1 MQAPTF
7 ERFQCWKDERINQ
20 VINKEA
26 VSIELANFLATHA
39 PLNGITYERTPQQ
52 MTDMNEQGLLHEL
65 RRCAIEQRHTFAVVQ
80 GIPGTGKSHLIR
92 WLKERYVAADK
103 EQQGND
109 VVLLIERAQCNLRGT
124 LLQIIESGIFNDT
137 TMHRQ
142 LEKLQGATTELSKA
156 ALADTILDQLRIAT
170 GEVTLPDEY
179 LPKLYIRKRIEK
191 FLLDFYV
198 RQALKKAGGPID
210 RITRYLSTGNTS
222 GIGERE
228 IPGFVAGDF
237 VFGLDILRAIRDE
250 GGYKEARDLAE
261 KLHDPD
267 EAELRNELAQYLNR
281 LLNYAIGRTTALSAD
296 DLKQMFNE
304 LRRHLRKQNRQLAL
318 FIEDITAFT
327 GLDVGLIDV
336 LATQHTGES
345 NREFCRLLSVIGIT
359 DNYFNDHFPDNL
371 KDRVTHRLTLNV
383 TTQGQYESDL
393 LKTPQATAD
402 MAARYLNAM
411 RLDQATLEHWV
422 EQNARPEKLP
432 IACNGCQL
440 RTACHQA
447 FGFVELGSGGTTP
460 QRVGLYPFNERALWT
475 MYQNITA
482 VSHTPRALLNSVLE
496 YVLES
501 HGKKVVRGE
510 FPPSARELGSDFKAP
525 GLAKLSQ
532 RAIIDAQGGTD
543 ARRIESLVLF
553 WGTRTVDVTW
563 DEHRRLVGGLSEDVF
578 KAFHLPFIDGEAITS
593 ASPLFASGNVAVPT
607 SSRETY
613 PISRADLLSKTQV
626 NERTATLPLEPTPAP
641 PTQSHVPQSVSM
653 RPNKYTEDINN
664 WLNGDKLQNYEK
676 LGELLVTLISS
687 FIDWES
693 HGISSLQADDRLR
706 RARMVIEDQVG
717 RIINVSDCLVFK
729 RSPKLAAVLQALTN
743 LSERNGDDEFLAPDV
758 LAGYHTDLSNWL
770 YEQEAYIVDFVR
782 RPTGQSTETLTLASL
797 LLIDCL
803 LLLCLQGELEN
814 KVYSTEELLLL
825 IIKYSVKAENTD
837 WQGCINEA
845 QKIHSRSWADVMKG
859 VDKRKYNVRICRQN
873 LLSVLNKAQGD
884 SQGVRFIDAA
894 LALDILHDFEQS
906 EWSLPQIETLGP
918 SASPAWLAAYEVYNT
933 FFRAFSQ
940 ALTVDRQAIE
950 DSLQKLSDFI
960 GSDEPKEVF
969 QAIEAWINHMKQSQK
984 AYKLEPK
991 PSLNATRLS
1000 KVKTTFAA
1008 IIKEQ
1013 SQRRLAL
1020 RLSEASST
1028 IKDAQ
1033 EHLQYFRDFQNEA
1046 TQQMSQTKLRTAQL
1060 RDEIGDASLPTDVE
1074 KAYCE
1079 VESILTIEAAEEVSR

>member
-7 ERFQCWKDERINQ
+7 ERFQCWKDERISQ

-26 VSIELANFLATHA
+26 VSIELANFLATHT
-39 PLNGITYERTPQQ
+39 PLSSITYQRTPQQ
-52 MTDMNEQGLLHEL
+52 MTDMSEQGLLDEL

-92 WLKERYVAADK
+92 WLKERYVATDK

-124 LLQIIESGIFNDT
+124 LLQIISSGIFNDT

-156 ALADTILDQLRIAT
+156 ALADTILGQLHIAT
-170 GEVTLPDEY
+170 NEVALPDEH

-198 RQALKKAGGPID
+198 RQALKKADGPID
-210 RITRYLSTGNTS
+210 RITRYLSPGNTS

-228 IPGFVAGDF
+228 IPGFVADDF
-237 VFGLDILRAIRDE
+237 VFNLDILRAIRAE
-250 GGYKEARDLAE
+250 GGYKEVRDLAE

-267 EAELRNELAQYLNR
+267 EVELRSELAQYLNR

-327 GLDVGLIDV
+327 GLDVSLIDV

-383 TTQGQYESDL
+383 TKQGQYESDL
-393 LKTPQATAD
+393 LKTPQATTD

-411 RLDQATLEHWV
+411 RLDQATLAHWV
-422 EQNARPEKLP
+422 EQNARPEQLP

-460 QRVGLYPFNERALWT
+460 QRVGLYPFNERALWM
-475 MYQNITA
+475 MYQNITTVA
-482 VSHTPRALLNSVLE
+482 HTPRALLNSVLE

-510 FPPSARELGSDFKAP
+510 FPPPARELGSDFKAP
-525 GLAKLSQ
+525 ALAKLSQ
-532 RAIIDAQGGTD
+532 RTFIDTQGGAD

-563 DEHRRLVGGLSEDVF
+563 DDHRRLVGGLTEDVF
-578 KAFHLPFIDGEAITS
+578 KAFHLPIIDGEVTD
-593 ASPLFASGNVAVPT
+593 ASSFPSTGGNVAVPT

-613 PISRADLLSKTQV
+613 AMSQADLLSKTQV
-626 NERTATLPLEPTPAP
+626 NERTAIHPLEPTPASP
-641 PTQSHVPQSVSM
+641 PQSHVPQPISM
-653 RPNKYTEDINN
+653 RPNKHTEDINN

-676 LGELLVTLISS
+676 LGELLVTLIGS

-693 HGISSLQADDRLR
+693 HGISSLQVEDRLR
-706 RARMVIEDQVG
+706 RARMVIEGQVG
-717 RIINVSDCLVFK
+717 RITNVSDCLVFK
-729 RSPKLAAVLQALTN
+729 RSIKLAAVLQVLADLA
-743 LSERNGDDEFLAPDV
+743 ERNGDSGILALDV
-758 LAGYHTDLSNWL
+758 LGGYCANLSSWL
-770 YEQEAYIVDFVR
+770 YEQETRIVDFVR
-782 RPTGQSTETLTLASL
+782 RPTGQSTETLTLTSL
-797 LLIDCL
+797 LLIDCV

-814 KVYSTEELLLL
+814 KVYSTGELLLL
-825 IIKYSVKAENTD
+825 TIKHSTKAEITD
-837 WQGCINEA
+837 WQDCINEA
-845 QKIHSRSWADVMKG
+845 QKIHARTWVDVMKG
-859 VDKRKYNVRICRQN
+859 VDNRKNNVRTCRRN

-906 EWSLPQIETLGP
+906 EWTLPQIEAVGA
-918 SASPAWLAAYEVYNT
+918 SASSAWLAAYEVYNT
-933 FFRAFSQ
+933 LFRAFSQ

-950 DSLQKLSDFI
+950 YSLQKLSDFI
-960 GSDEPKEVF
+960 GSSEPKEVF

-991 PSLNATRLS
+991 PILNATRLS

-1020 RLSEASST
+1020 RLSEVSPT

-1046 TQQMSQTKLRTAQL
+1046 TQQMSQTKLRITQL
-1060 RDEIGDASLPTDVE
+1060 RGDIGDASLPTDVE
-1074 KAYCE
+1074 KVYSD
-1079 VESILTIEAAEEVSR
+1079 VESILTIEAAKEVSG